1 MKVDVSQMVAKTVC
15 AFKHVVL
22 YRYSTAAV
30 FKASK
35 CLGDLP
41 THPRS
46 TLTVLARF
54 TRGHE
59 GGCGKSS
66 QMQEPQDVE
75 IESLSSPYSSQSA
88 SQQFCE
94 KVGKCS

>member
-1 MKVDVSQMVAKTVC
+1 MKVDVSQMVAKIVC
-15 AFKHVVL
+15 TFKHVVL
-22 YRYSTAAV
+22 YQYPTAAV
-30 FKASK
+30 IKASK
-35 CLGDLP
+35 RLGDLP
-41 THPRS
+41 SHLRPTP
-46 TLTVLARF
+46 TVLARF

-66 QMQEPQDVE
+66 QMQEPHDVE